1 MSFNWK
7 RGLLLG
13 IVIFLYSLAA
23 QNFWPDLNMYLNA
36 LFAAI
41 LGGATAKISEMV
53 FQEEKY

>member
-1 MSFNWK
+1 MSVNLK

-36 LFAAI
+36 LFAAV
-41 LGGATAKISEMV
+41 LGGAIAKISVIV
-53 FQEEKY
+53 FQEE